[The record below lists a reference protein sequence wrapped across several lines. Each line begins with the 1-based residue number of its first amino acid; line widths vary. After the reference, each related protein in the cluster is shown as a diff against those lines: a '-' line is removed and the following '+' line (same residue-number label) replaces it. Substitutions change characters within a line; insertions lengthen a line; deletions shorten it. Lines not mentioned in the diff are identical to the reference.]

1 MTATRSNPEC
11 VVEEAEEEEGDE
23 EEEEEEEKEEAE
35 EESAALVEEEEE
47 EEEEENCVCGSL
59 GLRANKALFG
69 KYLFFFKGPCVE
81 VM

>member
-11 VVEEAEEEEGDE
+11 VVEEEEEEEGD
-23 EEEEEEEKEEAE
+23 EEEEEEKEEAE
-35 EESAALVEEEEE
+35 EESAALVEEEAE

-69 KYLFFFKGPCVE
+69 KYLFFKGPCVE